1 MKYLLPTRTK
11 HLPICQFVD
20 LSPSAW
26 HHLGTFQHWPLHFSH
41 VHWMPNSIR
50 LLEVQSW
57 GWNLQMNM
65 SIQIRENNP
74 LEKWSPSSPRA
85 LLTPYFWWG
94 SFWWGPLRF
103 PWWLLLVWILRESTN
118 SQAWTSHNAPQI
130 PAPSCCRRS
139 QISWCWPV

>member
-41 VHWMPNSIR
+41 VDRMPNSIR
-50 LLEVQSW
+50 LLEAQSW
-57 GWNLQMNM
+57 IW
-65 SIQIRENNP
+65 ICRWIRRSKLKKTIPWKNDHHRPLGHCFNP
-74 LEKWSPSSPRA
+74 LFLVGVFLMGVVKI
-85 LLTPYFWWG
+85 
-94 SFWWGPLRF
+94 
-103 PWWLLLVWILRESTN
+103 PWWLLLVWILQESTN

-130 PAPSCCRRS
+130 PAPSYCRRS